1 MRFING
7 IDEFQ
12 SSIVLDP
19 GGRLI
24 IAKDRLAFLTRYP
37 DKSGSLASGNFK
49 NGTSLSNGGERLH
62 LIDLATNNIKEF
74 SFDDKSPWPEKADG
88 EGFSLVLIQPQT
100 NPITLHLTTGPYVSI
115 E

>member
-1 MRFING
+1 MNIAENATNLQGVRFING
-7 IDEFQ
+7 IDYEFQ
-12 SSIVLDP
+12 SSIILDP

-62 LIDLATNNIKEF
+62 LIA
-74 SFDDKSPWPEKADG
+74 SP
-88 EGFSLVLIQPQT
+88 
-100 NPITLHLTTGPYVSI
+100 
-115 E
+115 